1 MSGIKTVLDK
11 IKITEQG
18 GNPIYVLPEGT
29 TIYNGSKTDA
39 GFEDRSTFFAF
50 KKEVAD
56 KYGNVT
62 SSYKTKIPLNLV
74 ALMELTLEDPL
85 YINASPAM
93 KTKLQNRF
101 SVGKDEKERYT
112 DNDQDHEIVDY
123 VCTQYYDGYAM
134 SGHYK
139 GDIKFGDYFDPEMA
153 LCHPTSDNIIL
164 EETFKIDK
172 TKSGEPPRI
181 ERKKSKKPRKTTYNE
196 SPPPPP
202 PFGSNNS
209 IVTPPS
215 TPPPKSL
222 FGSLFGF
229 NNHITP
235 PTTPNPTIPQVL
247 STPSPQKRKSMFNN
261 NNNNNNSPVGGKR
274 KTKKR
279 KSKRKNTKRQGNKK
293 QTKRVTRK

>member
-85 YINASPAM
+85 YINASPDM
-93 KTKLQNRF
+93 KTKLKNRF

-196 SPPPPP
+196 PPPPP

-235 PTTPNPTIPQVL
+235 PTTPNPTTPQVL
-247 STPSPQKRKSMFNN
+247 STPSPQKRKSMF

-279 KSKRKNTKRQGNKK
+279 KSKRKNTKMQGNKK